1 MARTKKT
8 SVQEKKKTPIQENCY
23 CQIVRLSED
32 GKKLESIKGYKS
44 TKKEA

>member
-8 SVQEKKKTPIQENCY
+8 SVQEKKKTPIQEKGY

-32 GKKLESIKGYKS
+32 GKKLESIKGYRS
-44 TKKEA
+44 AKKEA